1 MKSRVKSDPC
11 RFKKTGWLC
20 AILIFIGPA
29 FFCGLAFLSGCAGKE
44 EVQPVE
50 ITLVHGWGG
59 TAQTHKT
66 VREIYQEFSAQRADV
81 ILNEQASSDS
91 TIAVEKANDMLAV
104 DRMPDVVSTNGLS
117 YFVQNAVSKGMAL
130 DLMPYIE
137 ADEELK
143 ASIHPSVLESW
154 TTEDGKLY
162 TLPDALEVMGF
173 WYNESFFREAGI
185 TGADGNVKLPDT
197 WDEFFEDCDKLD
209 AWCETQNSA
218 MSVFALENIQV
229 VEDFLLARLAGAS
242 EEGFAMASAM
252 PSDFDTPS
260 FQRTLQDVARLY
272 TYSQNVDNI
281 DNARQAFLDGRS
293 VIYFNGVWECDV
305 FRGTDI
311 EEEIGYAAYPTESG
325 ASLSY
330 ISPSSGY
337 VLYDNP
343 DPKRKEAG
351 IEFLKYM
358 LSTAVQNR
366 LATDTGQAPS
376 NPHVDNTMIRE
387 KYPLLGNALEAAH
400 GADLQIKSISSVW
413 DAVALDTLKS
423 QLQQAC
429 QSEEGRLGLIN
440 RLNEKHAD

>member
-1 MKSRVKSDPC
+1 MKSGSG
-11 RFKKTGWLC
+11 RFKYTGWLC
-20 AILIFIGPA
+20 AVLIIIGLT
-29 FFCGLAFLSGCAGKE
+29 FSGGCAGKE

-50 ITLVHGWGG
+50 ITVVHGWGG
-59 TAQTHKT
+59 TAQTHKV
-66 VREIYQEFSAQRADV
+66 VREIYQEFSALRPDV
-81 ILNEQASSDS
+81 ILKEQASSDS

-117 YFVQNAVSKGMAL
+117 YFVQNAVTKGMAL

-137 ADEELK
+137 ADDELK

-173 WYNESFFREAGI
+173 WFNASFFREAGI
-185 TGADGNVKLPDT
+185 TDADGNVKLPDT
-197 WDEFFEDCDKLD
+197 WEEFFGDCERLD
-209 AWCETQNSA
+209 AWCEKQSSG
-218 MSVFALENIQV
+218 MSVFALEDIQV

-242 EEGFAMASAM
+242 PEGLAMASAM

-260 FQRTLQDVARLY
+260 FKRTLQDAARLY
-272 TYSQNVDNI
+272 SYSQDVDNI

-293 VIYFNGVWECDV
+293 VIYFNGVWESDI
-305 FRGTDI
+305 FRGTGI
-311 EEEIGYAAYPTESG
+311 EGEIGYAAYPTESG

-337 VLYDNP
+337 VVYDNP
-343 DPKRKEAG
+343 DPGRREAS

-358 LSTAVQNR
+358 LSTKVQNR
-366 LATDTGQAPS
+366 LAIDTGQAPS
-376 NPHVDNTMIRE
+376 NPNVDNAMIRE
-387 KYPLLGNALEAAH
+387 DYPLLGNALEVAH

-413 DAVALDTLKS
+413 DAAAVDFLKVE
-423 QLQQAC
+423 LPQAC
-429 QSEEGRLGLIN
+429 RTEEGRLGLVN
-440 RLNEKHAD
+440 GLNGQRGE